1 MSQIRRG
8 GLTDSLGRIVRRLL
22 PVDYYAHYECE
33 VVSQAADGM
42 LDLKPTD
49 PRLGEGLKAP
59 IMVTAGQRSVKVL
72 PGAKVLVCFA
82 NGDPEKPRA
91 LWWQED
97 ASTFTSLEHTA
108 TTEVKITGGTDQ
120 MILGTTY
127 RTAETTMFSA
137 IAAALGA
144 IATPVDAVA
153 QLKVVAGLIVQFEA
167 QAAKYLSVRGKVG

>member
-1 MSQIRRG
+1 MTPVKRG
-8 GLTDSLGRIVRRLL
+8 ALTDALARIVRRLQ

-33 VVSQAADGM
+33 VVAQGADGM

-49 PRLGEGLKAP
+49 LRLGEGLKAP
-59 IMVTAGQRSVKVL
+59 IMVPAGQRSVKVL

-97 ASTFTSLEHTA
+97 ASTFTSVEHTA

-120 MILGTTY
+120 MLLGTTY
-127 RTAETTMFSA
+127 RTAETTLNSA
-137 IAAALGA
+137 IAAALTA

-167 QAAKYLSVRGKVG
+167 QAAKYLSLRGKVG